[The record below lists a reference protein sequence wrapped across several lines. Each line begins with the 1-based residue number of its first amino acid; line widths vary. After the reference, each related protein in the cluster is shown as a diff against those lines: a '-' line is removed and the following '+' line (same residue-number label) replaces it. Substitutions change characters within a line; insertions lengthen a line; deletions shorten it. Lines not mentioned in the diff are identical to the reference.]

1 MKCITLAV
9 TMMVAAAT
17 AVAGQDPTPPARPA
31 RPATAPTPTPA
42 PRAIRPVHPDVAP
55 MPAMAPMA
63 PMDLMDL
70 YDLDMI
76 RDNAREVARA
86 SAEMAREASRVDVE
100 HIREMAREASRIDVD
115 RVREQAREASRLAM
129 EDMHF
134 DIDVREQTRMA
145 MDMAHSVT
153 PLAPMAPLAPI
164 SVTVPSPGI
173 GPFGAP
179 RVGGRDFTDRLP
191 PAPWAQGDPADSV
204 YRAARNALT
213 NGEYG
218 RAAKL
223 FADITKNYPKSAYQ
237 NDARYYEALARY
249 KVGTTEELKAAAR
262 LLEPMTSKGSGG
274 TMQYVDG
281 QRRGANDS
289 EVAAL
294 YARVNGALAQRGDRE
309 AASKVEKVA
318 SETGGAPC
326 DQEDIQVRTEALNV
340 LSQMDPAAANPIL
353 RRVLD
358 KKDECSASLRRSAVF
373 MLGRRGDAES
383 AALLMSVAKSDPNA
397 SVRSEAIG
405 FLGRLPGDAGLN
417 ALEEM
422 LRTEQDERIQ
432 RAVVRALMSSDNAKA
447 RSSMRA
453 LIDRK
458 DAPLSLRVEAINSLN
473 NDRATTDDAAYLR
486 NLYGKA
492 DNDRMKEA
500 IISALSR
507 MGGAENDQFI
517 LSIARNTNESSQLR
531 GAALSRY
538 FRSSTGSVAD
548 IAKLYDSAD
557 NYNMRQQIISVLSNR
572 KEPEATDKLVD
583 IIKTST
589 VPSLRVQAINALQR
603 KNDPRAIQLLTEI
616 LDGKKP

>member
-1 MKCITLAV
+1 MKRITLAM
-9 TMMVAAAT
+9 TMLVAAVA
-17 AVAGQDPTPPARPA
+17 AVAAQDPTPPARPA
-31 RPATAPTPTPA
+31 RPATAPTPAPA
-42 PRAIRPVHPDVAP
+42 PRAVRPVHPDITP
-55 MPAMAPMA
+55 TPAMAPMA
-63 PMDLMDL
+63 PMDP

-76 RDNAREVARA
+76 RENARE
-86 SAEMAREASRVDVE
+86 MARDASRIDMDHV
-100 HIREMAREASRIDVD
+100 REMAREASRIDVD
-115 RVREQAREASRLAM
+115 QIREQSREAARLAM

-134 DIDVREQTRMA
+134 NVDVREQTRMA
-145 MDMAHSVT
+145 LDIAHSLE
-153 PLAPMAPLAPI
+153 PLTAMASMAPLASMPM
-164 SVTVPSPGI
+164 TVPIPAIAPFSGI
-173 GPFGAP
+173 HI
-179 RVGGRDFTDRLP
+179 GGRDFTDHFP
-191 PAPWAQGDPADSV
+191 PAPWAQGDPADSL
-204 YRAARNALT
+204 YRAARNALN

-223 FADITKNYPKSAYQ
+223 FADISKNYPKSAYQ
-237 NDARYYEALARY
+237 NDARYYEAVARY

-281 QRRGANDS
+281 RRRGANDS

-309 AASKVEKVA
+309 AASKIEKAA

-353 RRVLD
+353 RKVLD
-358 KKDECSASLRRSAVF
+358 KKDECSASLRRNAVF
-373 MLGRRGDAES
+373 MLSRRADAES
-383 AALLMSVAKSDPNA
+383 ASLLLSVAKSDPNA

-432 RAVVRALMSSDNAKA
+432 RAVVRALVSSDNAKA

-473 NDRATTDDAAYLR
+473 NDRATADDAAYLR
-486 NLYGKA
+486 NLYSKA
-492 DNDRMKEA
+492 DNDRLKEA
-500 IISALSR
+500 IISAVSR

-517 LSIARNTNESSQLR
+517 LNIARNTNESSQLR

-538 FRSSTGSVAD
+538 FRSSTGSVAELS
-548 IAKLYDSAD
+548 KLYDSAD
-557 NYNMRQQIISVLSNR
+557 NRNMRQQIINVLANR
-572 KEPEATDKLVD
+572 KEPESTDKLID
-583 IIKTST
+583 IVKNST
-589 VPSLRVQAINALQR
+589 DSQLRMQAINALSR
-603 KNDPRAIQLLTEI
+603 KNDPRTVQLLNDL
-616 LDGKKP
+616 LDGKKL

>member
-1 MKCITLAV
+1 MKRITLAV
-9 TMMVAAAT
+9 IMLVAAVT
-17 AVAGQDPTPPARPA
+17 TVAAQDPTPPARPA
-31 RPATAPTPTPA
+31 RPAPATRPAPA
-42 PRAIRPVHPDVAP
+42 PRATRAPYPDLAP
-55 MPAMAPMA
+55 MPAMASMA
-63 PMDLMDL
+63 PMELHDF
-70 YDLDMI
+70 DMI
-76 RDNAREVARA
+76 RENARD
-86 SAEMAREASRVDVE
+86 MAREASRIDIE
-100 HIREMAREASRIDVD
+100 HVREMAREASRIDVD
-115 RVREQAREASRLAM
+115 QIREQAREASRIAM

-134 DIDVREQTRMA
+134 NINVDHA
-145 MDMAHSVT
+145 FT
-153 PLAPMAPLAPI
+153 PLAAMAPMAPLPPMDVTAPMPAI
-164 SVTVPSPGI
+164 A
-173 GPFGAP
+173 PFSIH
-179 RVGGRDFTDRLP
+179 VGGRDFTDRLP

-204 YRAARNALT
+204 YRVARNALS

-223 FADITKNYPKSAYQ
+223 FADIAKNYPKSAYQ
-237 NDARYYEALARY
+237 NDSRYYEALARY
-249 KVGTTEELKAAAR
+249 KVGTTEELRAAAK
-262 LLEPMTSKGSGG
+262 LLEPMTSTGSGG
-274 TMQYVDG
+274 TMQYAGG

-294 YARVNGALAQRGDRE
+294 YARINGALAQRGDRD
-309 AASKVEKVA
+309 AASKVAKA
-318 SETGGAPC
+318 AAETGAAPC

-383 AALLMSVAKSDPNA
+383 TSLLLSVAKSDPNA

-432 RAVVRALMSSDNAKA
+432 RAVVRSLMSSDNAKA

-486 NLYGKA
+486 NLYSKA

-500 IISALSR
+500 IISAVSR

-517 LSIARNTNESSQLR
+517 LNIARNTNESSQLR

-557 NYNMRQQIISVLSNR
+557 NRNMRQQIINVLANR
-572 KEPEATDKLVD
+572 KEPESTDKLID
-583 IIKTST
+583 IVKNST
-589 VPSLRVQAINALQR
+589 DSQLRMQAINALSR
-603 KNDPRAIQLLTEI
+603 KNDPRTVQLLNDL